1 MRAVLTRLAGASV
14 RAALVAAMIVL
25 PVIVLPEL
33 SPNSADL
40 AILAA
45 AIAAAFVI
53 FEYGFTTPS
62 LIEFRFAAPYNRFR
76 FAILALL
83 LTGIAFAFSEPV
95 SSTGTSLAV
104 SGFAKTSAQIWDFT
118 GSPLTFFEG
127 LTANMGA
134 TSQRL
139 VTNAAAL
146 ALSLTAITLVVS
158 SVVIW
163 NFSWPLHAENFN
175 LWINMPNFD
184 VAVDEE
190 TQDTLRQSGLVS
202 LIIGFTLPYLIPEAA
217 FAFVGPLH
225 PINSG
230 NSLLLLWMIVIWCFV
245 PAVSIL
251 RAVALYKVA
260 NLLAA
265 QSIEL
270 SKSEDV

>member
-1 MRAVLTRLAGASV
+1 
-14 RAALVAAMIVL
+14 MIVL

-83 LTGIAFAFSEPV
+83 LTGIAFSFSEPV

-104 SGFAKTSAQIWDFT
+104 SGFATKSAQLWNFA
-118 GSPLTFFEG
+118 GSPLTFFEA

-146 ALSLTAITLVVS
+146 ALSLTAITLLVS

-184 VAVDEE
+184 VAMDGE
-190 TQDTLRQSGLVS
+190 TQGTLRQSGLVS
-202 LIIGFTLPYLIPEAA
+202 LIFGLTLPYLIPQAA
-217 FAFVGPLH
+217 FAFVGPLQ

-265 QSIEL
+265 QSIDL
-270 SKSEDV
+270 SEPEDS

>member
-1 MRAVLTRLAGASV
+1 MITRLAGASV

-104 SGFAKTSAQIWDFT
+104 SDFALKSASFWDFT

-127 LTANMGA
+127 LTQNMGSV
-134 TSQRL
+134 SQTL
-139 VTNAAAL
+139 ITNAAAL
-146 ALSLTAITLVVS
+146 ALSLTAIALLVS
-158 SVVIW
+158 SCVIW
-163 NFSWPLHAENFN
+163 AFSWPLHAENFN

-184 VAVDEE
+184 VAVDEQ
-190 TQDTLRQSGLVS
+190 TQQTLRQSGLVS
-202 LIIGFTLPYLIPEAA
+202 LVIGFTLPYLIPQAA
-217 FAFVGPLH
+217 YAFVGPLE

-245 PAVSIL
+245 PAASVL

-260 NLLAA
+260 NLMSARSLDVA
-265 QSIEL
+265 EP
-270 SKSEDV
+270 EDA

>member
-104 SGFAKTSAQIWDFT
+104 SGFAMKSAQFWDFT

-127 LTANMGA
+127 LTANMGP

-146 ALSLTAITLVVS
+146 ALSLTAITLMVS
-158 SVVIW
+158 SFVIW
-163 NFSWPLHAENFN
+163 NFAWPLHAENFN

-184 VAVDEE
+184 VAIDEE
-190 TQDTLRQSGLVS
+190 TQGTLRQSGLVS
-202 LIIGFTLPYLIPEAA
+202 LIIGLTLPYLIPQAA
-217 FAFVGPLH
+217 YAFVGPLQ

-265 QSIEL
+265 QNIEL
-270 SKSEDV
+270 SDPEEF

>member
-1 MRAVLTRLAGASV
+1 MLTRLAGASV